1 MPFFNNKLN
10 KSLKDKNS
18 FYILYK
24 LYSLLSLERKKQI
37 IYSSILMILSAIVEV
52 LSIYSL
58 LPFISLL
65 VDRELFWEKEFIQT
79 IAVALNI
86 KNPDLLFF
94 IITILLI
101 FFVIASSIIRLIN
114 LWINISITQKVTGEL
129 SYQSYLNSLNN
140 SYINHLSQNSS
151 VLVSA
156 LNKSID
162 GTSVSI
168 DAVLQLMAST
178 IITIFI
184 FVSLIII
191 NFKVS
196 LFCIFIFGFSYFF
209 INRFTK
215 KILLNNSRFA
225 VEKNPLRFKYLTEGL
240 NSIREIILNNNQQY
254 FANMFYSVDRQLR
267 KRYVLNGFIIA
278 SPRYIFEGI
287 SIILILF
294 IALFLLKEDNSI
306 FNPLAY
312 LATFA
317 LGAQKVL
324 PSLQTIYRMISNVR
338 SKRFEVI
345 DIISIIK
352 NNYSNLDSS
361 REKLL
366 IKKHIKLNNI
376 NFSFNKNNPDKNKII
391 KNVSLSLKP
400 GDRLGII
407 GQTGSG
413 KTTLA
418 DILMGL
424 LIPDSGNLE
433 VDNIDISNTYK
444 KKKLQKWRN
453 SIAHVPQDIFISD
466 ATFSENIAF
475 GIPLKMINIE
485 KVYESAEKAQILD
498 IIQKNSLG
506 INSNV
511 GESGA
516 KLSGGQI
523 QRLGIARALYKDTQ
537 VIILDEATSALDN
550 ATEDNIMKV
559 IESLDKDKIIIIIAH
574 RLRTVK
580 ICSRVI
586 EIKEGKIK
594 RELTKLEIDN
604 LGN

>member
-1 MPFFNNKLN
+1 MPFFNNKIN

-24 LYSLLSLERKKQI
+24 LYSLLSLKRKKQI

-65 VDRELFWEKEFIQT
+65 VDRELFWQKEFIQT
-79 IAVALNI
+79 IAISLNI
-86 KNPDLLFF
+86 KSPDILFF
-94 IITILLI
+94 VITILLI
-101 FFVIASSIIRLIN
+101 FFVIVSSIIRLIN

-129 SYQSYLNSLNN
+129 SYHSYLNALNN
-140 SYINHLSQNSS
+140 SYVDHLSQNSS

-178 IITIFI
+178 IITLFI
-184 FVSLIII
+184 FASLIII

-209 INRFTK
+209 INKFTK
-215 KILLNNSRFA
+215 KILLKNSRFA
-225 VEKNPLRFKYLTEGL
+225 VEKNPLRFKYLAEGL
-240 NSIREIILNNNQQY
+240 KSIREIILNNNQEY
-254 FANMFYSVDRQLR
+254 FANMFYGVDKQLR
-267 KRYVLNGFIIA
+267 KRYVSNGFIIA
-278 SPRYIFEGI
+278 SPRYVFEGI

-294 IALFLLKEDNSI
+294 LALFLLREENST

-312 LATFA
+312 LGTFA

-345 DIISIIK
+345 DIISTIK
-352 NNYSNLDSS
+352 NNFSNLDAS

-366 IKKHIKLNNI
+366 IKKQIKLNNI
-376 NFSFNKNNPDKNKII
+376 NFSFNKNNPNHNKIL
-391 KNVSLSLKP
+391 KNISLTLRP

-418 DILMGL
+418 DIIMGL
-424 LIPDSGNLE
+424 LIPDNGNLE
-433 VDNIDISNTYK
+433 VDDIDISDKNK
-444 KKKLQKWRN
+444 KQKLQEWRN

-466 ATFSENIAF
+466 STFAENIAF
-475 GIPLKMINIE
+475 GIPLKKINME
-485 KVYESAEKAQILD
+485 RAYESAKKAQILD

-523 QRLGIARALYKDTQ
+523 QRLGIARALYKETQ
-537 VIILDEATSALDN
+537 VLILDEATSALDN

-559 IESLDKDKIIIIIAH
+559 IESLDKNKIIIIIAH

-580 ICSRVI
+580 SCSRVI
-586 EIKEGKIK
+586 ELKEGKIE
-594 RELTKLEIDN
+594 RELNQLEIES

>member
-1 MPFFNNKLN
+1 MPILNNKSK
-10 KSLKDKNS
+10 KSLNNRNS

-24 LYSLLSLERKKQI
+24 LYSLLSLRRKKQI
-37 IYSSILMILSAIVEV
+37 IYSSVLMIISAIVEV

-65 VDRELFWEKEFIQT
+65 VDRELFWKKEFIQN
-79 IAVALNI
+79 IALNLNI
-86 KNPDLLFF
+86 KSPDTLFI

-101 FFVIASSIIRLIN
+101 FFVLFSSVIRLIN

-129 SYQSYLNSLNN
+129 SYQSYLNALNN
-140 SYINHLSQNSS
+140 SYINHISKNSS

-168 DAVLQLMAST
+168 DAVLQLMSST
-178 IITIFI
+178 IITFFIFI
-184 FVSLIII
+184 SLIII
-191 NFKVS
+191 NFKIS
-196 LFCIFIFGFSYFF
+196 LFCIFVFSFSYFF
-209 INRFTK
+209 INKFTK
-215 KILLNNSRFA
+215 KILLANSRFC
-225 VEKNPLRFKYLTEGL
+225 VDKNPLRYKYLTEGL
-240 NSIREIILNNNQQY
+240 KSIREIILNNNQEY
-254 FANMFYSVDRQLR
+254 FASIFYGVDRQLR
-267 KRYVLNGFIIA
+267 KRYVSNGFIISA
-278 SPRYIFEGI
+278 PRYIFEGI

-294 IALFLLKEDNSI
+294 IALFFLKEDNSI

-345 DIISIIK
+345 DIISTIK
-352 NNYSNLDSS
+352 NQFSYSNSS
-361 REKLL
+361 NEKLL
-366 IKKHIKLNNI
+366 IKNGLKLKNI
-376 NFSFNKNNPDKNKII
+376 NFSFNKNDIDQSKII
-391 KNVSLSLKP
+391 NNVSLLLKP

-407 GQTGSG
+407 GRTGSG
-413 KTTLA
+413 KTTFA
-418 DILMGL
+418 DIIMGL
-424 LIPDSGNLE
+424 LIPDNGNLE
-433 VDNIDISNTYK
+433 VDDIKILNNDRK
-444 KKKLQKWRN
+444 EILQKWRN

-475 GIPLKMINIE
+475 GIPLNKIDRE

-498 IIQKNSLG
+498 IIQKNKLG
-506 INSNV
+506 IDANV
-511 GESGA
+511 GESGV

-523 QRLGIARALYKDTQ
+523 QRLGIARALYKETP
-537 VIILDEATSALDN
+537 ILILDEATSALDN
-550 ATEDNIMKV
+550 ATEDNIIKV

-580 ICSRVI
+580 RCSRVI
-586 EIKEGKIK
+586 ELKEGKIH
-594 RELTKLEIDN
+594 RELSQLEIDS